1 MTGHL
6 LNAHAHHL
14 TRPPKRPRRAA
25 SLTGNLYLQTARH
38 RGTGL
43 ATSTPSFPDPDEALY
58 DFQCFPESDGK
69 AAGQRWGAPLSPARG
84 SAGDTGW
91 AGEEGGLTH
100 TSAKVRE
107 ECGLT
112 LQQAR
117 LAGSGTGR
125 WPPTPRANDLGGTA
139 GLGVQAG
146 TPGKLRSETKCF
158 QEPGAVLQASPGARD
173 CESREGGQE
182 HSNGGSGRGR
192 VSTGRERED
201 PPTSFGWSGPSGVA
215 GEGGSRGRGGE
226 GEIA

>member
-58 DFQCFPESDGK
+58 DFQCFPESGGK

-107 ECGLT
+107 ECSLT

-139 GLGVQAG
+139 GVGGAG
-146 TPGKLRSETKCF
+146 GDAREV
-158 QEPGAVLQASPGARD
+158 AV
-173 CESREGGQE
+173 
-182 HSNGGSGRGR
+182 
-192 VSTGRERED
+192 
-201 PPTSFGWSGPSGVA
+201 
-215 GEGGSRGRGGE
+215 
-226 GEIA
+226 